1 MKKFNVRQQNFI
13 KFYKGNATEAALKA
27 GYSKKTAYSIGQR
40 LFKVVEI
47 KQAIQNRVEKS
58 QEKHIKTIEEMQI
71 FLSKNI
77 DNEDLPMNER
87 TKMIELLGKSMAM
100 FTDVQRHEG
109 NINILPPI
117 KINHTELKI

>member
-1 MKKFNVRQQNFI
+1 MRQQNFI

-40 LFKVVEI
+40 LLKGVEI

>member
-40 LFKVVEI
+40 LLKVVKI
-47 KQAIQNRVEKS
+47 KQAIQTRTAQISK
-58 QEKHIKTIEEMQI
+58 KHIGTREERQS
-71 FLSKNI
+71 FWWAVAN
-77 DNEDLPMNER
+77 NENFSMGDRLR
-87 TKMIELLGKSMAM
+87 ASELLGKSMAD

>member
-40 LFKVVEI
+40 LLKGVEI

>member
-40 LFKVVEI
+40 LLKVVEI

-58 QEKHIKTIEEMQI
+58 REKHIKTIEEMQI

>member
-40 LFKVVEI
+40 LLKVVEI